1 MIARNVLLC
10 TALTLAV
17 GGCGRGASEADDAD
31 DAVGTSGSTSSES
44 ALLSAA
50 GEDSTAMP
58 SGTTNDQLAEAASL
72 KLKSRFKNGCVT
84 ATRNLNVVTYVM
96 VDCTGPYGLVTVSGT
111 MVVTYTRQAD
121 GSIRADAAGTGLQ
134 VNQGTLDLSAVAIYS
149 RNAAGLETAVVE
161 THGTGTG
168 PRGNTGVRTGNY
180 VVTRDQ
186 AAACVTLEG
195 TWSTVW
201 NGNANATTSTEVTG
215 LKKCS
220 ASCPAAGGLITHTG
234 IFGKV
239 LTVTLDGSS
248 VAAWSTTG
256 GKSGTVNLDCK

>member
-1 MIARNVLLC
+1 MMFRNLLMC
-10 TALTLAV
+10 AALTLAV
-17 GGCGRGASEADDAD
+17 GGCGRGASDLDDAD
-31 DAVGTSGSTSSES
+31 DAVDTSSSTSTES

-50 GEDSTAMP
+50 GEETSATA
-58 SGTTNDQLAEAASL
+58 SGMTDDQIADAASL
-72 KLKSRFKNGCVT
+72 KLKSRFKSGCVT

-96 VDCTGPYGLVTVSGT
+96 VDCTGPYGLVKVSGT
-111 MVVTYTRQAD
+111 MVVTYTRQAN
-121 GSIRADAAGTGLQ
+121 GSIKADASGTALK
-134 VNQGTLDLSAVAIYS
+134 VNDGTLDLSAVAVYS
-149 RNAAGLETAVVE
+149 KNAAGLETAVVE

-168 PRGNTGVRTGNY
+168 PKGNTGVRTGNY

-195 TWSTVW
+195 KWSTAW
-201 NGNANATTSTEVTG
+201 NGSRATSSTEVSG
-215 LKKCS
+215 MKKC
-220 ASCPAAGGLITHTG
+220 AGSCPAAGGLITHTG

-256 GKSGTVNLDCK
+256 GKSGTINLACK